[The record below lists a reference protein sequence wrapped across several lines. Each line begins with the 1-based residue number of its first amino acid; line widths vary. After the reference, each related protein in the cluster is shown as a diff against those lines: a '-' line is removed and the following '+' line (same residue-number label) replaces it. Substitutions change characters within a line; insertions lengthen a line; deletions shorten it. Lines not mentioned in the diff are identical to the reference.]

1 MGVLFDAD
9 KRREEIM
16 DVSFDADKWQEVFGI
31 FIRVPT
37 DGGKFYR
44 DAFLLP
50 DECLWGSCI
59 GVCITNML
67 LRSRKGVRSTPI
79 YRQITCVRRMHP
91 IKREDCCGV
100 FLFNL

>member
-1 MGVLFDAD
+1 
-9 KRREEIM
+9 M

-31 FIRVPT
+31 FIRVLT
-37 DGGKFYR
+37 NSGKVYR

-50 DECLWGSCI
+50 TNVC
-59 GVCITNML
+59 GVLALGLVSQNML
-67 LRSRKGVRSTPI
+67 LRSRKGVRSAPI

-91 IKREDCCGV
+91 IKREGGCGV

>member
-31 FIRVPT
+31 FIRMPT
-37 DGGKFYR
+37 NGGKVYR

-50 DECLWGSCI
+50 TH
-59 GVCITNML
+59 V
-67 LRSRKGVRSTPI
+67 
-79 YRQITCVRRMHP
+79 
-91 IKREDCCGV
+91 CGV
-100 FLFNL
+100 LAFGLVSQICFCAYAKERGALRFTDK